1 MQKYR
6 TAFPTLRITFS
17 ALGSALQE
25 YRLRFEERTIP
36 SVKIIFDS
44 SKMIDAISIFTKGG
58 VVLWSYFFIKLKENP
73 FDRLIKTILLEERA
87 GEPFAF
93 LPPFNV
99 KWKLVNDL
107 NLIFVVAYQGL
118 KQLLYIEMLLESV
131 KSEFL
136 AHIGGYGKYRAYNDI
151 PDFAEKFKKIQRKCD
166 DSVAHT
172 SRAILEQPTMAMQKN
187 GKNGPI
193 VKNKQSSRNG
203 KLQINGSTDENLASA
218 NEDDENNEKVAKEI
232 VAPISEPTIMENQQK
247 LLGKLRRDIIKKG
260 NVSENAPATKDTKQA
275 KRERVWGFTQK
286 VTKKDME
293 ALDFSKNKISAKEA
307 PINPNIYADSSEETV
322 NYDSENEFS
331 DDDEEVSHDEE
342 AKLPRTGLGSIFGKV
357 TATVNSLLG
366 NKQLNKEDL
375 DPILEEF
382 KVSLMTKNVSGDIA
396 EMIINS
402 VKSSLLEQKS
412 ERFTSVRST
421 VKNAIFEAI
430 QRVLSPKKSTDVL
443 RAALEAKQKGIVY
456 SIVFLGVNGVGKST
470 NLAKVCYYLKNK
482 GGMKVMLAACD
493 TFRSGA
499 VEQLQHHAK
508 CLDVFLFERG
518 YGKDAAEIAFDALS
532 YARNN
537 GYDVVLIDTAGRM
550 QDNTPL
556 MRALA
561 KLVVYNNPDLILF
574 VGEALVGNDGV
585 DQVQKFNQCLIDM
598 TAASIPRSIDGI
610 LLTKFD
616 TVGDKIGAALS
627 MVYATSQPII
637 FVGTGQKYPHLQK
650 LNAKNVVRLL
660 LG

>member
-1 MQKYR
+1 M
-6 TAFPTLRITFS
+6 T
-17 ALGSALQE
+17 
-25 YRLRFEERTIP
+25 
-36 SVKIIFDS
+36 
-44 SKMIDAISIFTKGG
+44 MIDAFSIFTKGG
-58 VVLWSYFFIKLKENP
+58 VVLWSFFFIKLKENP
-73 FDRLIKTILLEERA
+73 FDRLVKTVLLEERA
-87 GEPFAF
+87 GELFAV
-93 LPPFNV
+93 LTPFNV
-99 KWKLVNDL
+99 KWKLVNEL
-107 NLIFVVAYQGL
+107 NLVFAVAYQGL
-118 KQLLYIEMLLESV
+118 QHLLYVDMLLESV
-131 KSEFL
+131 KTEFL
-136 AHIGGYGKYRAYNDI
+136 AHIGGYNKYCPYNSF
-151 PDFAEKFKKIQRKCD
+151 PDFTEKFAKIQRKCD
-166 DSVAHT
+166 DSAT
-172 SRAILEQPTMAMQKN
+172 RASRAILEQPTVAMQNSGKKGPVMKSQQSSAKKKLLVN
-187 GKNGPI
+187 GKTE
-193 VKNKQSSRNG
+193 VDS
-203 KLQINGSTDENLASA
+203 ASPA
-218 NEDDENNEKVAKEI
+218 NEDDENNEKTTEEKI
-232 VAPISEPTIMENQQK
+232 APISESTLNANRQK
-247 LLGKLRRDIIKKG
+247 LFGKFKRDVAKKW
-260 NVSENAPATKDTKQA
+260 NVSESAPATKETKQA
-275 KRERVWGFTQK
+275 KTERIWEYKLK

-307 PINPNIYADSSEETV
+307 PVNPHIYADSSEGAAVFYSE
-322 NYDSENEFS
+322 DSLS
-331 DDDEEVSHDEE
+331 DDEVTKIPHN
-342 AKLPRTGLGSIFGKV
+342 GLGGIFGKL
-357 TATVNSLLG
+357 TATVNSILG
-366 NKQLNKEDL
+366 SKHLTKDDL

-402 VKSSLLEQKS
+402 VKSSLLDQKS
-412 ERFTSVRST
+412 ERFTSVRTT
-421 VKNAIFEAI
+421 VKSAIYEAI
-430 QRVLSPKKSTDVL
+430 QRVLSPKVSTDVL
-443 RAALEAKQKGIVY
+443 RAALEAKQKGLVY

-482 GGMKVMLAACD
+482 GGLKVMLAACD

-532 YARNN
+532 YARSN

-561 KLVVYNNPDLILF
+561 KLVMHNNPNLVLF

-598 TAASIPRSIDGI
+598 TSISQPRSIDGI

-650 LNAKNVVRLL
+650 LNARSVVRLL